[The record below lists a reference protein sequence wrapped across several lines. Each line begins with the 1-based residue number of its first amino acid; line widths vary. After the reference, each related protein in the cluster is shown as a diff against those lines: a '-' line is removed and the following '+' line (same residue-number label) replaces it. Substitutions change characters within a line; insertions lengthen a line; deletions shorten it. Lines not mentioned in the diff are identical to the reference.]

1 LVWNKSVIA
10 ERNAY
15 SRDLLESRLEADLAL
30 KLHTDETV
38 TMNTTVRGPAGV
50 LAKLRGYF
58 IDNHRLMNRPD
69 FTIREQARG
78 ERPNT
83 LWEREKAKQQVGL
96 HLVESDEDSHVDGD
110 GTKPAPAVHG
120 EEVAIKTVMASMV
133 RKGNLEEAQHVK
145 PRVDKAKERVIE
157 IQLPPP
163 AMHSTNPGDLED
175 VKGKRV
181 LDSKPPEI
189 APVFVACSHLS
200 GTMAHYSW
208 IFPVHL
214 RHVAAITQ
222 RIESLTPLWRKERG
236 MEGEPKEGWTSWTDY
251 KKT

>member
-1 LVWNKSVIA
+1 
-10 ERNAY
+10 
-15 SRDLLESRLEADLAL
+15 
-30 KLHTDETV
+30 
-38 TMNTTVRGPAGV
+38 M

-58 IDNHRLMNRPD
+58 VCAWILEE
-69 FTIREQARG
+69 TTRELA
-78 ERPNT
+78 
-83 LWEREKAKQQVGL
+83 EKAKKQVDL
-96 HLVESDEDSHVDGD
+96 HLVEIDKDSHVDGD
-110 GTKPAPAVHG
+110 GTTPAPADHG

-133 RKGNLEEAQHVK
+133 HKGNLEEAQHVI
-145 PRVDKAKERVIE
+145 PRVDTTKEQVIE

-163 AMHSTNPGDLED
+163 AVYSTDPGDLED